1 MRTKTLRR
9 TGYGDAQAQRRA
21 NDLPGERDAVMQS
34 RPISKQQVLD
44 MMKRFGL
51 EEFIAAADA
60 ELPDPVD

>member
-1 MRTKTLRR
+1 
-9 TGYGDAQAQRRA
+9 
-21 NDLPGERDAVMQS
+21 MQS